1 MRFGLV
7 LAAAFSAYGQSPT
20 FEVAS
25 IKPYQRPEG
34 QTMQRVGCSGG
45 PGTKDPVRWSCENM
59 SVHNLIVTAYD
70 IRSYQVSGL
79 GPFDGERYN
88 LNAKVPEGATREQ
101 FRQMLQNLLAERFG
115 LKIHREQKEMSTYE
129 LVVAKNGPKLKDAAP
144 EPPKDSAAEEP
155 RPVGPPRFAMGK
167 DGFPEMP
174 PGSTG
179 MMIMNGRASRRGARD
194 TMTALAMMLSS
205 QVGRPVIDATGLT
218 GTYETVLNWSMS
230 SGPTPPPPPGAEGAI
245 PAAAE
250 PSGPTIFAALQEQ
263 LGLKLE
269 PKKGMVEILVV
280 DKVEKTPTE
289 N

>member
-1 MRFGLV
+1 MRFALL
-7 LAAAFSAYGQSPT
+7 LAAALSAYGQSPT

-59 SVHNLIVTAYD
+59 SVHNLILNAYD
-70 IRSYQVSGL
+70 IRSYQLSGIAA
-79 GPFDGERYN
+79 FDGERYN
-88 LNAKVPEGATREQ
+88 LNAKVPEGATKEQ

-115 LKIHREQKEMSTYE
+115 LKVYREQKEMASYE
-129 LVVAKNGPKLKDAAP
+129 LVVAKNGPKLKDAGP
-144 EPPKDSAAEEP
+144 EPPKDASGEAP
-155 RPVGPPRFAMGK
+155 RPAGPPKFAMGK

-174 PGSTG
+174 PGATG
-179 MMIMNGRASRRGARD
+179 MMIMNGRATRRAARD
-194 TMTALAMMLSS
+194 TMAALAAMLSS
-205 QVGRPVIDATGLT
+205 QVGRPVVDATGLT
-218 GTYETVLNWSMS
+218 GTYETLLNWSAS
-230 SGPTPPPPPGAEGAI
+230 RAPAAPPPGGEGAV
-245 PAAAE
+245 PTASD

-269 PKKGMVEILVV
+269 AKKGMVEMIVV